1 MVINLKKFFMMNN
14 IKSFTYLNF
23 IAFQEFST
31 WDVKKYLSAS
41 IKSNFLIEKLGKYI
55 QEENN
60 RVFPKKHPEKDFEIL
75 GVNNKTGI
83 FDAYIQKGK
92 EIKQPYKILQNGFLA
107 YNPYRINV
115 GSIGLKMPIH
125 EYKYISPAYVVFSC
139 KKDLSPE
146 FLFLMF
152 KTERF
157 NKIIKDN
164 TTGSVRQNLSFTNLS
179 NIEIPLPT
187 IQIQEE
193 LVLGYQNK
201 IQLAEQLENEAYNLK
216 NELDFELGISN
227 IKIES
232 NAGKLNFVDFKL
244 IEKWGLDQI
253 FKSHTKYN
261 GKFKTV
267 KVIEICS
274 VGSGG
279 TPSRNNKSYYNGN
292 IPWIKTGEVLDE
304 IIVDTEEKITSEAI
318 KNSSAKLY
326 PKGSLIIAMY
336 GQGKTRGRTA
346 KLGIDAT
353 TNQACAVL
361 FNINN
366 EIVITDYLW
375 IYLMNEYDRMRELA
389 TGNNQPNLNADMI
402 KNYPVVIPPMDIQL
416 KIIEEYN
423 IIKNK
428 QNQNLQ
434 NAEALRKEAI
444 SNFEKAIFN

>member
-1 MVINLKKFFMMNN
+1 MNSTTF
-14 IKSFTYLNF
+14 KYLNF
-23 IAFQEFST
+23 VDFKNIDKWYVSYYVNPHKI
-31 WDVKKYLSAS
+31 D
-41 IKSNFLIEKLGKYI
+41 SNFNLIKLKNI
-55 QEENN
+55 I
-60 RVFPKKHPEKDFEIL
+60 VPEKIKITKKQYDGSLDIISKISFADGKIHIRPDRKTGMDLYLLKIGHLLVSKINFHQGALAINKISDLVCSTHYQPYNIIYKEIL
-75 GVNNKTGI
+75 DEYLIMVLRANKFQDFLGYLRADGI
-83 FDAYIQKGK
+83 KNEATYEFIK
-92 EIKQPYKILQNGFLA
+92 EL
-107 YNPYRINV
+107 
-115 GSIGLKMPIH
+115 
-125 EYKYISPAYVVFSC
+125 
-139 KKDLSPE
+139 
-146 FLFLMF
+146 
-152 KTERF
+152 
-157 NKIIKDN
+157 
-164 TTGSVRQNLSFTNLS
+164 
-179 NIEIPLPT
+179 EIPLPSL
-187 IQIQEE
+187 QEQKKLIE
-193 LVLGYQNK
+193 DYQNK
-201 IQLAEQLENEAYNLK
+201 IQLAEKLEKEANNLK
-216 NELDFELGISN
+216 NELDSQLGISN
-227 IKIES
+227 NKIES
-232 NAGKLNFVDFKL
+232 NIGKLNFVDFKL

-267 KVIEICS
+267 KVIEICN

-292 IPWIKTGEVLDE
+292 IPWIKTGEVIDE

-326 PKGSLIIAMY
+326 PKGSLIVAMY

-444 SNFEKAIFN
+444 INFENAIFN

>member
-1 MVINLKKFFMMNN
+1 MNSTTF
-14 IKSFTYLNF
+14 KYLNF
-23 IAFQEFST
+23 VDF
-31 WDVKKYLSAS
+31 KKIDKWYVSYYVNPHK
-41 IKSNFLIEKLGKYI
+41 IDSNFNLIKLKNI
-55 QEENN
+55 I
-60 RVFPKKHPEKDFEIL
+60 VPEKIKITKKQYDGSLDIISKISFADGKIHIRPDRKTGMDLYLLKIGHLLVSKINFHQGALAINKISDLVCSTHYQPYNIIYKEIL
-75 GVNNKTGI
+75 DEYLIMVLRANKFQDFLGYLRADGI
-83 FDAYIQKGK
+83 KNEATYEFIK
-92 EIKQPYKILQNGFLA
+92 EL
-107 YNPYRINV
+107 
-115 GSIGLKMPIH
+115 
-125 EYKYISPAYVVFSC
+125 
-139 KKDLSPE
+139 
-146 FLFLMF
+146 
-152 KTERF
+152 
-157 NKIIKDN
+157 
-164 TTGSVRQNLSFTNLS
+164 
-179 NIEIPLPT
+179 EIPLPSL
-187 IQIQEE
+187 QEQKKLIE
-193 LVLGYQNK
+193 DYQNK
-201 IQLAEQLENEAYNLK
+201 IQLAEKLEKEANNLK
-216 NELDFELGISN
+216 NELDSQLGISN
-227 IKIES
+227 NKIES
-232 NAGKLNFVDFKL
+232 NIGKLNFVDFKL

-267 KVIEICS
+267 KVIEICN

-292 IPWIKTGEVLDE
+292 IPWIKTGEVIDE

-326 PKGSLIIAMY
+326 PKGSLIVAMY

-444 SNFEKAIFN
+444 INFENAIFN

>member
-1 MVINLKKFFMMNN
+1 MMNN
-14 IKSFTYLNF
+14 INKYKYLNF
-23 IAFQEFST
+23 FDFHSLIT
-31 WDVKKYLSAS
+31 WDVKKNIFESKLEFENSVKLSEILKIHRKPVSRKEVEKNQYQIISKIDFGGNLFLREFDEIKNYKGNLFEVPKNS
-41 IKSNFLIEKLGKYI
+41 IIYSKINVRHGCIYYNDLKPFVVSNEYPCFIFNDNIINADFLILLLRSSYFKKQLDSLKVGVGKA
-55 QEENN
+55 
-60 RVFPKKHPEKDFEIL
+60 RV
-75 GVNNKTGI
+75 
-83 FDAYIQKGK
+83 
-92 EIKQPYKILQNGFLA
+92 KI
-107 YNPYRINV
+107 
-115 GSIGLKMPIH
+115 
-125 EYKYISPAYVVFSC
+125 E
-139 KKDLSPE
+139 E
-146 FLFLMF
+146 FL
-152 KTERF
+152 
-157 NKIIKDN
+157 
-164 TTGSVRQNLSFTNLS
+164 SVT
-179 NIEIPLPT
+179 IPLPS
-187 IQIQEE
+187 IEE
-193 LVLGYQNK
+193 QKKLVEDYQNK
-201 IQLAEQLENEAYNLK
+201 KQIAEHLENEAKNLK
-216 NELDFELGISN
+216 NELDYQLGISN

-232 NAGKLNFVDFKL
+232 NVGKLNFVDFKL

-274 VGSGG
+274 VSSGG

-292 IPWIKTGEVLDE
+292 IPWIKTGEVLDDV
-304 IIVDTEEKITSEAI
+304 IFDTEEKITSEAI

-375 IYLMNEYDRMRELA
+375 IYLMNEYERMRELA

-444 SNFEKAIFN
+444 INFENAIFN